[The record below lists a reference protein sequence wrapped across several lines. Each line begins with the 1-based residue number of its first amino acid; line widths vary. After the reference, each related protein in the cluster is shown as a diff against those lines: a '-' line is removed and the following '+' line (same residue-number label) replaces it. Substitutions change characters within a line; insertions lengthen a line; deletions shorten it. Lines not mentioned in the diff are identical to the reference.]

1 MGAPSSFAPSV
12 SIRRAAHKPGHHCG
26 GHSIRCAERVRA
38 DQDATFRD
46 VETLARLEDLP
57 VNHFC
62 HRERELRV
70 RHDLKVIADCRDPHI
85 GRRGKYSVATL
96 SMASLMKQKRE

>member
-1 MGAPSSFAPSV
+1 V
-12 SIRRAAHKPGHHCG
+12 
-26 GHSIRCAERVRA
+26 

-57 VNHFC
+57 LNHFR

-70 RHDLKVIADCRDPHI
+70 GHDLKVTD
-85 GRRGKYSVATL
+85 TL
-96 SMASLMKQKRE
+96 NKGI